1 MSLARFMIPKYTLR
15 ANLPPG
21 CLLLFLLL
29 LLSCNFIS
37 PSKKNIVFMCSCL
50 QRAEESIGSLL
61 QTVTYKTQGGCWEL
75 DPGHLQEQPMLLTAE

>member
-1 MSLARFMIPKYTLR
+1 MCV
-15 ANLPPG
+15 
-21 CLLLFLLL
+21 CLCVLK
-29 LLSCNFIS
+29 C
-37 PSKKNIVFMCSCL
+37 MCSCL